1 MIDNKP
7 FAMFFN
13 ASPRKGWNTYK
24 MLEAAKAGAEEAG
37 AVTEL
42 VNLYDIKFPGCRSCF
57 ACKLKNAKTNGV
69 CALRDDLRPILE
81 RARQADVL
89 VLGSPIYFGYPTG
102 VYRAFLER
110 LAFPVYSFGSPI
122 YFGYPTG
129 VYRAFLERLAFPV
142 YSYHYENGQPL
153 VCRDKVIETANI
165 FTMNIPEKW
174 LDEWK
179 YPQVLESNTQ
189 TLKTVFGAS
198 ESLYACD
205 TYQFTDYSRY
215 DITLFDEAAKRAH
228 RDAQFPLDLANAR
241 ALGKRLV
248 EKAMTHI

>member
-69 CALRDDLRPILE
+69 CELRDDLRPILE

-110 LAFPVYSFGSPI
+110 RGIPRVLVPL
-122 YFGYPTG
+122 
-129 VYRAFLERLAFPV
+129 RERTAPRLPRQ
-142 YSYHYENGQPL
+142 GD
-153 VCRDKVIETANI
+153 RDREH
-165 FTMNIPEKW
+165 
-174 LDEWK
+174 LHDEH
-179 YPQVLESNTQ
+179 T
-189 TLKTVFGAS
+189 
-198 ESLYACD
+198 
-205 TYQFTDYSRY
+205 
-215 DITLFDEAAKRAH
+215 
-228 RDAQFPLDLANAR
+228 
-241 ALGKRLV
+241 
-248 EKAMTHI
+248 

>member
-1 MIDNKP
+1 MIDGKP

-13 ASPRKGWNTYK
+13 ASPRKNWNTAK
-24 MLEAAKAGAEEAG
+24 MLEAAKTGAEEAG
-37 AVTEL
+37 AAAEF

-89 VLGSPIYFGYPTG
+89 VLGSPVYFH
-102 VYRAFLER
+102 
-110 LAFPVYSFGSPI
+110 
-122 YFGYPTG
+122 YPTG

-165 FTMNIPEKW
+165 FTMNCPEDMMKKW
-174 LDEWK
+174 N
-179 YPQVLESNTQ
+179 YPTFLQANTD
-189 TLKTVFGAS
+189 TLATVFGAS
-198 ESLYACD
+198 ETLYACN
-205 TYQFTDYSRY
+205 TYQFADYSRY
-215 DITLFDEAAKRAH
+215 DITLFSEEEKRAY
-228 RDAQFPLDLANAR
+228 RDAHFQEDLAAAQ

-248 EKAMTHI
+248 EKALSHTAGALPGEA

>member
-1 MIDNKP
+1 MINGKP

-13 ASPRKGWNTYK
+13 ASPRKGWNTHK

-37 AVTEL
+37 AGTEL
-42 VNLYDIKFPGCRSCF
+42 VNLYDIKFPGCKSCF

-69 CALRDDLRPILE
+69 CAIRDDLRPILE

-89 VLGSPIYFGYPTG
+89 VLGSPIYFSYPTG
-102 VYRAFLER
+102 VYRAF
-110 LAFPVYSFGSPI
+110 F
-122 YFGYPTG
+122 
-129 VYRAFLERLAFPV
+129 ERLAFPV
-142 YSYHYENGQPL
+142 YSYHYENGRPL

-165 FTMNIPEKW
+165 FTMNCPEDMMK
-174 LDEWK
+174 DIG
-179 YPQVLESNTQ
+179 YPALLESNTQ

-198 ESLYACD
+198 ETLYACN

-215 DITLFDEAAKRAH
+215 DITLFNEEDKRAY
-228 RDAQFPLDLANAR
+228 RDARFPVDLENAR

-248 EKAMTHI
+248 ERALEHAQS

>member
-1 MIDNKP
+1 MINGNI

-13 ASPRKGWNTYK
+13 GSPRKNWNTAK
-24 MLEAAKAGAEEAG
+24 MLESAAEGARAAGAE
-37 AVTEL
+37 TET
-42 VNLYDIKFPGCRSCF
+42 VNLYDFPFAGCKSCF

-69 CALRDDLRPILE
+69 CAIRDDLRPILE

-89 VLGSPIYFGYPTG
+89 VL
-102 VYRAFLER
+102 
-110 LAFPVYSFGSPI
+110 GSPI

-198 ESLYACD
+198 ESLYAYD
-205 TYQFTDYSRY
+205 T
-215 DITLFDEAAKRAH
+215 
-228 RDAQFPLDLANAR
+228 
-241 ALGKRLV
+241 
-248 EKAMTHI
+248 